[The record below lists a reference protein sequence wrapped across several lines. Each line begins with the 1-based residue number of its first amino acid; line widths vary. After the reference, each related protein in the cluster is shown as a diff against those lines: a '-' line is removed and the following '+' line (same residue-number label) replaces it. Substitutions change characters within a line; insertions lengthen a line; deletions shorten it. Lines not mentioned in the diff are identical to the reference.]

1 MVREPRFDMPPF
13 AGTPEPAAFFIGPPQ
28 DEALARLEWLST
40 EGQRCGLVVGDSG
53 CGKSHLAA
61 ATARRLGGLG
71 AEVAVLSLRGLS
83 AVDWLDML
91 LERLPLD
98 AASRSEPL
106 RPWQK
111 LENRL
116 RENTLMERTTVLV
129 LDDVDAAPAEI
140 VDGVT
145 RLATAAEPRFAR
157 TLVVATTTPRGLGRL
172 PESLRRR
179 AVVRIE
185 LPAWN
190 GGLTADY
197 LAYELVRCGGEA
209 DWFTPEAAATIA
221 RCAGAAGPRRE
232 HRRRRR
238 AGRCRHRG
246 TRLAGALHRLGGSP
260 GTAGRRRGGG
270 SRLARH
276 ADRAGRPPTVELN
289 TAGARSRLACCS
301 PSEDTDVSD
310 A

>member
-1 MVREPRFDMPPF
+1 MVREPRFDTPPF
-13 AGTPEPAAFFIGPPQ
+13 AGTPEPAAFFVGPPQ
-28 DEALARLEWLST
+28 DEALARLEWLAA

-53 CGKSHLAA
+53 SGKSHLAA
-61 ATARRLGGLG
+61 AAARRLGGLG
-71 AEVAVLSLRGLS
+71 AEVAVLSLRGLA

-129 LDDVDAAPAEI
+129 LDDVDAAPTEI

-157 TLVVATTTPRGLGRL
+157 TLVVATTTPRGLDRL
-172 PESLRRR
+172 PEPLRRR

-185 LPAWN
+185 LPVWS

-197 LAYELVRCGGEA
+197 LAHELVRCGGEA

-221 RCAGAAGPRRE
+221 RCGAGVPREIVSLARLALAASTGDGATQVDAGTVERVWRELSTAWEDPPAQPVDGAA
-232 HRRRRR
+232 
-238 AGRCRHRG
+238 CD
-246 TRLAGALHRLGGSP
+246 
-260 GTAGRRRGGG
+260 
-270 SRLARH
+270 H
-276 ADRAGRPPTVELN
+276 APPDAPTV
-289 TAGARSRLACCS
+289 RVVRRLWS
-301 PSEDTDVSD
+301 
-310 A
+310 

>member
-221 RCAGAAGPRRE
+221 RCAAGVPREIVSLARLALAASTGDGAAQVDAGTVERVWRE
-232 HRRRRR
+232 LST
-238 AGRCRHRG
+238 AWEDPPAQPVDGEEG
-246 TRLAGALHRLGGSP
+246 DPASP
-260 GTAGRRRGGG
+260 GT
-270 SRLARH
+270 
-276 ADRAGRPPTVELN
+276 PTV
-289 TAGARSRLACCS
+289 RVVRRLWS
-301 PSEDTDVSD
+301 
-310 A
+310 